1 MEDPQAYTES
11 GILEQ
16 YILGLLTPAERA
28 TVEAEATRHPLV
40 AQELAAGQRALE
52 YYAEAQ
58 SRELPAAMR
67 SRVLNKVLA
76 QITPAEVPAEVPAEA
91 PVEAPVAVAAPV
103 AAGAPAPAASLR
115 ADVDALAR
123 PQPAAEP
130 GVRPITSAA
139 APAAFR
145 RGLAIAASVALLLS
159 LIGNGYLYQQWQGA
173 DTALVALQETQNRL
187 AANTLVVE
195 KKLGEVREQNTVLR
209 DAGFHFVALVGTPDA
224 PKDRARVLF
233 NAKTSRVYVD
243 VQNLPAAPAGRQY
256 QLWALN
262 NGKPVDAGVLTP
274 AAATGDRLE
283 RMKDIASAQAF
294 AVTLEPLGGSAT
306 PTMPIRAMGTI

>member
-1 MEDPQAYTES
+1 MEDPQSYIES

-16 YILGLLTPAERA
+16 YALGLLTPAERA
-28 TVEAEATRHPLV
+28 AVEAEAARHPLV

-52 YYAEAQ
+52 YYAQAH
-58 SRELPAAMR
+58 SRDLPAAMR
-67 SRVLNKVLA
+67 DRVLSKVLA
-76 QITPAEVPAEVPAEA
+76 QLAPA
-91 PVEAPVAVAAPV
+91 AAPV
-103 AAGAPAPAASLR
+103 AAPPAAAGAPGPSASLR

-123 PQPAAEP
+123 PQPAASEP
-130 GVRPITSAA
+130 GVRSVASA
-139 APAAFR
+139 APAAPR
-145 RGLAIAASVALLLS
+145 RGLAIAASIALLLS
-159 LIGNGYLYQQWQGA
+159 LLGNGYLYQQWQGA
-173 DTALVALQETQNRL
+173 DNALVALQDTQNRV

-195 KKLGEVREQNTVLR
+195 KKLGEEREQNAVLR
-209 DAGFHFVALVGTPDA
+209 DAEFHFVALAGTPDA

-233 NAKTSRVYVD
+233 NAKTRRVYVD
-243 VQNLPAAPAGRQY
+243 VQHLPAAPAGRQY

-262 NGKPVDAGVLTP
+262 KGKPVDAGMLTP
-274 AAATGDRLE
+274 AAAAGDRLE